1 MNLTNAPLLC
11 PAALVLWQLI
21 TAHSEKHV
29 IAWSVAAIFVAV
41 AVPFSLHDIHMHVM
55 HYVCPEL
62 QKYYIRILWM
72 VSDPPS
78 VSLI

>member
-1 MNLTNAPLLC
+1 M
-11 PAALVLWQLI
+11 LWQLI